1 MDASASAATTT
12 VGSTNGRVATPPP
25 GTRSSDQIRNDVVA
39 QRNELARSVDALR
52 VRWTEVTD
60 VKSQI
65 RKHRSELLIGAAVVG
80 FAAGVAL
87 AFGRRR
93 RRR

>member
-12 VGSTNGRVATPPP
+12 VGSTNGRVAPP

-93 RRR
+93 RSR